1 MTSAFTMLR
10 PLILASG
17 SPRRRSFLESVG
29 LDFDV
34 LPAACPEPRPLPG
47 EDPRAYAARCAE
59 AKARFVLSSMKE
71 RNDSPAVLSADTIV
85 ILRDASGASILGKP
99 RDKQEALSMLSRLSG
114 RTHEVVT
121 SCCLAMDHHA
131 DCFDDMTKVTFA
143 PWPRSVLEA
152 YVESGDPLDKAGAYG
167 IQGKGAFLVSRVS
180 GSWSTVVGL
189 PLNLVLERLLAA
201 GVLRLNNASS
211 ELS

>member
-10 PLILASG
+10 PLVLASG
-17 SPRRRSFLESVG
+17 SPRRRAFLESVG
-29 LDFDV
+29 LTFRI
-34 LPAACPEPRPLPG
+34 LPAACDEPRPLPG

-59 AKARFVLSSMKE
+59 AKARFVLTSMTDRE
-71 RNDSPAVLSADTIV
+71 AGTAVLSADTIV
-85 ILRDASGASILGKP
+85 ILRDETGASILGKP
-99 RDKQEALSMLSRLSG
+99 RDKAEALAMLSRLSG

-121 SCCLAMDHHA
+121 SCCLAMDSHVE
-131 DCFDDMTKVTFA
+131 CFDDMTEVTFA

-201 GVLRLNNASS
+201 GVLDLKHAR
-211 ELS
+211 

>member
-10 PLILASG
+10 PLVLASG
-17 SPRRRSFLESVG
+17 SPRRRAFLESVG
-29 LDFDV
+29 LTFRI
-34 LPAACPEPRPLPG
+34 LPATCDEPRPLPG
-47 EDPRAYAARCAE
+47 EDPRTYAARCAE
-59 AKARFVLSSMKE
+59 AKSRFVLTSMTDRE
-71 RNDSPAVLSADTIV
+71 AGTAVLSADTIV
-85 ILRDASGASILGKP
+85 ILRDETGASILGKP
-99 RDKQEALSMLSRLSG
+99 RDKAEALAMLSRLSG

-121 SCCLAMDHHA
+121 SCCLAMDSHVE
-131 DCFDDMTKVTFA
+131 CFDDMTEVTFA

-201 GVLRLNNASS
+201 GVLDLKHAR
-211 ELS
+211 